1 VCGCGVGG
9 RLEHHTNM
17 SHDFMEVL
25 QIFTKKEKEEEPIKK
40 ERELLMW
47 WMTCRRACMSK

>member
-9 RLEHHTNM
+9 LEPHTNM

-47 WMTCRRACMSK
+47 